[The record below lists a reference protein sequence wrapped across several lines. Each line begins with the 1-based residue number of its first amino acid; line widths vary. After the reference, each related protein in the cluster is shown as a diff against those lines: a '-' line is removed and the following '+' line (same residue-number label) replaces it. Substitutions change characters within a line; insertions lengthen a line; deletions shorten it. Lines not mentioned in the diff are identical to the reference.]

1 MAHRTE
7 KGVRPLFRR
16 VNPLK
21 KGPDPF
27 LLVTV
32 LVGALAGCSSS
43 SGVPARLFITNTMQ
57 NAALG
62 GIEGADALCAAQ
74 ATAAGLDGDFRAWLS
89 TSGSS
94 VSSRLSRSSTPY
106 VLVDGTVVAN
116 DWDDLVDGSIMAPVD
131 LDADGLRQT
140 GDVWTGTLATGDSFQ
155 GQDCEGFTTS
165 SFDVIGLCGAS
176 ASTSSTWT
184 ENITPRC
191 LTTLRLYCIE
201 Q

>member
-1 MAHRTE
+1 MPSRAPCQSSE
-7 KGVRPLFRR
+7 
-16 VNPLK
+16 K
-21 KGPDPF
+21 KGTVPF
-27 LLVTV
+27 FLAVV
-32 LVGALAGCSSS
+32 LGCSSEP
-43 SGVPARLFITNTMQ
+43 GPRRMFITNTMQ

-74 ATAAGLDGDFRAWLS
+74 ATTAGLDGDFRAWLS

-116 DWDDLVDGSIMAPVD
+116 NWDDLVDGSIMAPID

-155 GQDCEGFTTS
+155 GQDCEGFATS
-165 SFDVIGLCGAS
+165 SSDVIGLCGAS